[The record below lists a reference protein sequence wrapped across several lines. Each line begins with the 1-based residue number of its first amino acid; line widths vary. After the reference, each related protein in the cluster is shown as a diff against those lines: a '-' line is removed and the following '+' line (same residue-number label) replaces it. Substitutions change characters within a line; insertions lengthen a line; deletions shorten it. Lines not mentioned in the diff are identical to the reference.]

1 MKICFQTLESWYELL
16 KRFRFQRT
24 FQQYIILEVKCTYV
38 NEVFEARLALES
50 LDEEPNETS
59 NEASELPQKNT
70 EPSRIKRIKH
80 LFAEAVALV
89 HTNKEDLENSEGL
102 VQSKPASESEP
113 NKETQGDWKWEYW
126 PYALK
131 I

>member
-1 MKICFQTLESWYELL
+1 MYICMPHKLNTRNEEGNIQRKELENGQRAKSLSKKQNVQLSELS
-16 KRFRFQRT
+16 
-24 FQQYIILEVKCTYV
+24 V
-38 NEVFEARLALES
+38 NEVFEARLVLES

-80 LFAEAVALV
+80 LFAETVALV

-113 NKETQGDWKWEYW
+113 NKETQGD
-126 PYALK
+126 
-131 I
+131 